1 MNKKKIVGT
10 AIIAVVFIV
19 FLVVGYNIQKSQKN
33 MDNNDTYV
41 YKDNIYNENTSKK
54 SYNTNGENE
63 NASGSENVTGA
74 KKEINAQI
82 YGEVKKPGVYSL
94 GNGKMIKDL
103 IDKAGGFT
111 ENADCFS
118 INGARKLSDGDNIE
132 VKSKSQKL
140 PQGTVVNGGTNAI
153 NTTTTTNSENE
164 KLDIN
169 RATADDII
177 NKKIPGIGK
186 GLADKI
192 IKFRDSNGGR
202 INSEKDMESA
212 IGPTRGKKAM
222 DYIEINWY

>member
-1 MNKKKIVGT
+1 MHKKKMVGT

-19 FLVVGYNIQKSQKN
+19 FLVVGYNIQKSQKD
-33 MDNNDTYV
+33 MDNTDTHV
-41 YKDNIYNENTSKK
+41 YKGSNYSENNNKK

-63 NASGSENVTGA
+63 SGSENIAGA

-82 YGEVKKPGVYSL
+82 YGEVKNPGVYSL

-111 ENADCFS
+111 ENADRFS

-132 VKSKSQKL
+132 VKSKIQKL
-140 PQGTVVNGGTNAI
+140 PQGTVVNGGTNA
-153 NTTTTTNSENE
+153 TMTTTNSENE

-169 RATADDII
+169 RATANDII

-192 IKFRDSNGGR
+192 IKFRDSNGGK

-222 DYIEINWY
+222 DYIEIN

>member
-10 AIIAVVFIV
+10 TIIAVVFIV
-19 FLVVGYNIQKSQKN
+19 FLVVGYNIQKSQN
-33 MDNNDTYV
+33 DSENSDTYV
-41 YKDNIYNENTSKK
+41 YKGNTYSTNTSAK
-54 SYNTNGENE
+54 SYSTNAGDDNE
-63 NASGSENVTGA
+63 SGNVSGV

-82 YGEVKKPGVYSL
+82 YGEVKNPGVYSL

-111 ENADCFS
+111 GDADCFS
-118 INGARKLSDGDNIE
+118 INGAKKLSDGDDIE
-132 VKSKSQKL
+132 VKSKIQKSSQ
-140 PQGTVVNGGTNAI
+140 GSTVTGSTNS
-153 NTTTTTNSENE
+153 TNVGISASSENE

-169 RATADDII
+169 TATADDII

-212 IGPTRGKKAM
+212 IGPNRGKKIM
-222 DYIEINWY
+222 DYIEIN